1 MAQATT
7 GPLTRRAATMLMV
20 AVAAAV
26 FVVDQLTK
34 WWAINALDTRSIH
47 LFWTFDLRLARNTGA
62 SFSMGAGRGG
72 LIAVLALLVVVVL
85 LLVGRAADTR
95 LGAVLVGLILGGAVG
110 NLADRALR
118 GGAGFLGGAVVDW
131 IDPGW
136 WPVFNVADAC
146 VVVGGIL
153 LVLVGFRQDRS

>member
-1 MAQATT
+1 LAQAGT
-7 GPLTRRAATMLMV
+7 GPLTRRAATTVMV
-20 AVAAAV
+20 LVAAGV

-34 WWAINALDTRSIH
+34 WWAVNALDTRSIH
-47 LFWTFDLRLARNTGA
+47 LFWTFDLELARNTGA

-72 LIAVLALLVVVVL
+72 LIAVLAIVVVVVL
-85 LLVGRAADTR
+85 LVVGRAADTTA
-95 LGAVLVGLILGGAVG
+95 GAVLVGMILGGALG
-110 NLADRALR
+110 NLADRAFR
-118 GGAGFLGGAVVDW
+118 DGSGILGGAVVDW
-131 IDPGW
+131 INPGW